1 MTTATALSLSASAP
15 EARRVP
21 RADINSVFGLVRG
34 ARTDTLNFFMRVA
47 KQGDLVEL
55 PNPFGPFY
63 LVNNP
68 DMIER
73 ILHANWK
80 NYPKSD
86 FHQRVKPLFGDG
98 VFIMEGEKWKVKRQT
113 IQPAFR
119 TQAIEGLAGVVV
131 EEMKDAL
138 DAWEPIADTGDEID
152 ITVPLT
158 QTAFKIITRALC
170 SEPIPFDQDE
180 FSDAVVTLMR
190 AGEQVLWSLF
200 PFVHSLPLPGR
211 AKVTRAI
218 RVVDKNMFELV
229 RRRLDGEPKGDMLDL
244 LLAYR
249 TADGQKLSMR
259 ELRDDL
265 VTMLVAGHETTALA
279 MSWTLYEMSRNPQL
293 AKRLRAEVRN
303 AIGDRAPTLAD
314 LPKMAYV
321 EQTVK
326 EALRLYPPFW
336 SLSRKAVEADDLGGY
351 AVPRNATLML
361 CPYVMHR
368 NPRYWENPEA
378 FDPDR
383 FSPERAKTI
392 HEYAYFPFGG
402 GPRTC
407 IGKRLALM
415 EAQLS
420 LAMLVQR
427 FDLHLASGQTVEAEP
442 MISFRPRHGIRMT
455 VHRVAEVALPQAAE

>member
-1 MTTATALSLSASAP
+1 MTAAALSLSASALEP
-15 EARRVP
+15 LRAP
-21 RADINSVFGLVRG
+21 RADINRLTGLVRG

-47 KQGDLVEL
+47 RGRDVVEL
-55 PNPFGPFY
+55 PNPLGPFF

-68 DMIER
+68 DSIER
-73 ILHANWK
+73 ILHGNWK

-86 FHQRVKPLFGDG
+86 YHQRVKPLFGDG
-98 VFIMEGEKWKVKRQT
+98 VFIMEGEKWKWKRQT

-119 TQAIEGLAGVVV
+119 AAAIDGLVNVVV
-131 EEMKDAL
+131 DEMAEAL
-138 DAWEPIADTGDEID
+138 DGLDRLADTGEDID

-170 SEPIPFDQDE
+170 SEPIPGDPDE

-190 AGEQVLWSLF
+190 AGEKVLWSLF
-200 PFVHSLPLPGR
+200 PFVHALPSPSR
-211 AKVTRAI
+211 AKVLRAI
-218 RVVDKNMFELV
+218 RVVDENMFELV
-229 RRRLDGEPKGDMLDL
+229 RRRMESEPKGDMLDL
-244 LLAYR
+244 LLASR
-249 TADGQKLSMR
+249 NGAGEPLNMR

-293 AKRLRAEVRN
+293 TRRLRDEVQA

-336 SLSRKAVEADDLGGY
+336 SLSRKALEEDVIAGY
-351 AVPRNATLML
+351 TVPKGATLML

-368 NPRYWENPEA
+368 NPKYWTNPEA

-383 FSPERAKTI
+383 FGPERAGAV

-420 LAMLVQR
+420 LAMLIQR
-427 FDLHLASGQTVEAEP
+427 FDLHLVPGQTIEAEP

-455 VHRVAEVALPQAAE
+455 VHRAGA